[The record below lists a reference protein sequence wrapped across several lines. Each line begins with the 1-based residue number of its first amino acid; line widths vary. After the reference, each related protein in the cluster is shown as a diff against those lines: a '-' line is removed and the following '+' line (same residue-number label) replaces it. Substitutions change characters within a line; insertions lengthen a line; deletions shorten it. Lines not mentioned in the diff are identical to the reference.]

1 MIRLLAVVLIATLSS
16 IGGISTAGAAERG
29 FPALRLSWDQVKDWF
44 SDEPGRPG
52 FGPTPRQHSGTA
64 AGRGHRATT
73 DETRAG
79 GGQGHAPGKSPSELD
94 DYAPHQR
101 KPAQGAS
108 ATQTGFDARSSK
120 RNAAKSSKTSD
131 AFDNADGSVTR
142 NISQTP
148 INYQDASGNWQK
160 VDTSLK
166 NGAGDGRWHE
176 AANSL
181 AVDFAPKAAD
191 ASLAT
196 LRTTGGH
203 ALSYALEG
211 AAPVTGTANGSD
223 VSYPGVLPETDL
235 VLTTTPTGLKES
247 IVLHSAKAG
256 NSWTFPLNL
265 EGLAPH
271 QQQDGS
277 INLTDAAGKT
287 VEQIPP
293 AYAYDSKVDPRSGD
307 AASTNAVRYELVK
320 SASGG
325 TALKV
330 TLDESWLRSK
340 DRQFPI
346 TVDPTVTDGWTTAYA
361 QSGNNT
367 DHSYEQFIKIG
378 SYDSG
383 TNKANSFINHWY
395 QSWDGSGVTVTSAT
409 LKLFETWASTCASPQ
424 RFDVALVTQ
433 PWTPSQ
439 VQNYPGPS
447 FGASIGNAS
456 PTLTNACT
464 NTTANPAVGDW
475 VSVPLSTSALQG
487 WMNGTTP
494 DYGLAVYAATNDTLH
509 WKKFGSFMD
518 PNKGPYMQ
526 VTYTG
531 NSGPQ
536 VYSQYPSNNAV
547 AYTTT
552 PELTAW
558 SAGANSTGASSTLK
572 YDFTVYDNT
581 NTKIADSGQI
591 AAGDWVVPAG
601 KLSWG
606 KTYYWQVQSYDAGIW
621 SPSNGLYALNIQVP
635 QPLITSGL
643 SQNSSEHGFDAS
655 IGNFTTSDTDA
666 DVSTAGPPLSVV
678 RDYNSRDPRY
688 TGAFGAG
695 WSSVFDSRATEQ
707 YNAAGQVTG
716 VVVTYPNGAQVG
728 FGKNGDGTF
737 SPPSG
742 RFATFKPVTGG
753 YSLTDKNSNV
763 YTFTQSLG
771 SGGYGVTAITDANN
785 RSITYTWANNQITD
799 MTSQVS
805 GRALHLT
812 WASPSGAS
820 AAHVA
825 TVSTDSLGSPGPLTW
840 TYKYTGDQLTAVCR
854 PSDATHCAAY
864 DYTSGSQ
871 YQNAIMDLGPQN
883 YWPMSEAAGATT
895 AADAVIANQ
904 ANGNASYTNVT
915 LGQAGGQLAGSTAT
929 VAGFNGT
936 SSYMALPQNTG
947 NAANSGALSLWF
959 KTSTGPGV
967 LYSYASTPIT
977 AGSASGYY
985 TPSIYVGSDGKLNAE
1000 FWYSGG
1006 AAPITSSAPVTDGK
1020 WHHVVLSAAGN
1031 TQSLFLD
1038 NNQVG
1043 TLSGTVSIQSAVA
1056 FGANQPYDY
1065 IGAGFLGGSWPDQ
1078 PNTGNGTVSYFNGQ
1092 IANVAW
1098 YNRPLVSAD
1107 VNALYQ
1113 YAAHPASLL
1122 SSIKR
1127 PSGKVFNTI
1136 EYDPATTTVTKV
1148 TDENGGP
1155 WKIAAPTVT
1164 GSSQT
1169 YRGSVLGSAPAGYW
1183 RLGDAAGASAATDEV
1198 RGGTAAYNGVT
1209 LGTAGPFSD
1218 NTAATFN
1225 GTSSYILLP
1234 NTEHLNSGPNSVEMW
1249 FNMPAGN
1256 TAGGTLF
1263 DYATNPLGGSQSSWV
1278 PSLYVG
1284 TDGKLRGAFWGLPQI
1299 TSGAPVNDGKWHHVL
1314 LSGSPTTLT
1323 LYLDGQ
1329 SAGSSTGTFQ
1339 PSPSNYVYV
1348 GAGYASQWNSAPS
1361 NANGYFPGSIAEVA
1375 FYNSALSAQ
1384 EDANHF
1390 AAGKNSTG
1398 LLPVKSVVVTDP
1410 VNATETTRYDVV
1422 NGNRTLSH
1430 TDGVGS
1436 TVSYGYDT
1444 SGFQSTTVDP
1454 NGVMSRTGH
1463 DPRGNTVSVTN
1474 CQNQQSNTCSTQYF
1488 TYFPD
1493 DTSAQLTTADAR
1505 NDVML
1510 TSRDGRS
1517 ASATDNTYL
1526 TSYTLDA
1533 AGNRTG
1539 VTTAA
1544 VPGSP
1549 NGRTTTTVFS
1559 DGTATFPAA
1568 DSGTVPKGLPVST
1581 TSPGGAVNQ
1590 VAYFHNGDVAST
1602 TDPTGLVTKYTY
1614 DPLGRVLTKTVV
1626 SDTYPNGL
1634 ATSYVYD
1641 GDGEVTQETNP
1652 PITDRV
1658 TGAIHTAQVS
1668 TVFDYDGNVTSQ
1680 TVADTTGGDSP
1691 RTQTTVYDA
1700 YNHVQSRT
1708 DANGNVPGATN
1719 GGTTTYSFD
1728 AMGEMV
1734 KEVGPTGT
1742 TTTFQYDANGHL
1754 LSKTLNGYTGD
1765 PVAPSAA
1772 TNLVESSRAYDPAGR
1787 LASITDSMGNTTSY
1801 TYTDNGLPA
1810 TVTRKDPTGQS
1821 SFQLESNTYDAAGNL
1836 IQKTTGNGATVTQ
1849 YQVDAAS
1856 RVASTTV
1863 DPTGVNRVTQVSY
1876 TPDDLVATTRQTDS
1890 SGADRTIS
1898 KTYDPMGRP
1907 LTETLHGDA
1916 SGHPAGWWQLNQSS
1930 GTTVTDQSGNGNTAS
1945 VSGNVTWSGG
1955 AAGFDGSGGTIST
1968 NGPVLNTTSS
1978 YTVSAWVNLTDN
1990 TAYHS
1995 FVTQGGTNVPSFYL
2009 QYSKAFGGWTF
2020 IANSSDAT
2028 NPTAYYSAHT
2038 SSAALNT
2045 WTHLVATFD
2054 ASNGTMSLYVN
2065 GALGATGNNP
2075 SPWTGT
2081 GGLTIGASK
2090 TPNNGT
2096 FDKDTGQVANVQVY
2110 QRAISAAEAQTLYT
2124 NGQNGGSV
2132 GSSNTQTTKWT
2143 YDKRGLPTS
2152 VTDPNS
2158 NTTQFSYDEA
2168 GNLAVTTAPAVSVEA
2183 VGGTAV
2189 TARPVT
2195 TSGFNTFG
2203 EAVEELDPNGNE
2215 TTLAYDANGQKVSET
2230 LPVYTAPG
2238 SSSPVNGQST
2248 WTYDA
2253 DGNVLSTTR
2262 PGGES
2267 VRYTYTQ
2274 LGDVAQVTSP
2284 DGSTT
2289 HAVYDTNG
2297 EKLSVTDGN
2306 GAVTQATYDWMGR
2319 HVTSTKLER
2328 YPTNQTLTSTRSYA
2342 VTPGNPYGAFVSSET
2357 SETNVT
2363 TTYGY
2368 NRVGEQTQVTD
2379 GANNTTTVAYDFV
2392 GRPYRTTAADGTY
2405 GQTTYTAANLAASHK
2420 EYDANNNLLTQ
2431 ISSVYDGNGNAT
2443 SFTDA
2448 NGHTTQLTYDAS
2460 NMVTQEIQPVSATS
2474 SITTSFGYNAA
2485 GQRTRYTDG
2494 RGNSW
2499 YYAYT
2504 SRGQLATVQEP
2515 GTGIYNS
2522 ADTTT
2527 TTYAYDANG
2536 RTASQTLPGGVSVSF
2551 GYDKVDNLL
2560 TSTGTGAEAATATR
2574 SFTYDNAGQILTA
2587 ATSSA
2592 GTLGSPDYQAA
2603 TRETFTYND
2612 RGALLT
2618 ASGSGGSS
2626 SFAYN
2631 GAGQLTSRTDAAGT
2645 TGYGYDTAGRLQSV
2659 NDPATGTQLTYGYN
2673 KLNQVSSITY
2683 GSLGN
2688 VRTYGYDA
2696 LHRLTSDTL
2705 AKGTTTLASIAYG
2718 YDNNGNLT
2726 SKNTTGVTGAS
2737 NNTYGYDWANRLTSW
2752 NNGTTNTAYAY
2763 DASGNRIQAGS
2774 NVFTYDARDQLTSDG
2789 VHTYTY
2795 SARGTMTHDITAAGS
2810 TTLASDAYGQQVV
2823 AGTQS
2828 YTHDAAGRNITD
2840 TTSGATTRTFSYSGA
2855 GNIVASDGDY
2865 TYTYDTGNGLI
2876 GLNTAGATSTATGQL
2891 AVLDQHN
2898 DVVGTFAPTG
2908 TALATSATYDPLGA
2922 VTANSGLPGHLGFQ
2936 SGWTESST
2944 NLVGTASRWYNP
2956 RTGVFLNKDT
2966 VSTNPVPNSAAANP
2980 FAYVADNP
2988 LSAGDPSGHCPWY
3001 LPDSACKIANKVV
3014 SAVDSGAHWV
3024 ADKVES
3030 GASYVADKLD
3040 EGAHWVANKVESA
3053 ATYVGQA
3060 VVSTARSAYHHVKD
3074 AYHRTYHYVQ
3084 RVHHWA
3090 VRTVR
3095 RVYHATVRV
3104 VKHAYHAAKAAAKR
3118 VVQVAHKAA
3127 GVAYKAAR
3135 TAYKATVH
3143 AAKTAATFV
3152 KHHAAAITSFV
3163 VSTAVFAGCEA
3174 LTGGVGSIG
3183 CAAAAGAAGSLVTQ
3197 GFQCA
3202 QKGGSACSAGAFGKS
3217 ALEGAAEGA
3226 VGGALGKLGG
3236 AIIGKV
3242 APKAMEAVGGL
3253 FGKGATEAADVAAE
3267 DATQAASRQAGAKAA
3282 RSEAEAGGSCPVP
3295 HSFTG
3300 ATPVLMADGTSK
3312 RIDQIKTGDRIT
3324 NAVPGQDG
3332 TQTHTVTNVIV
3343 TTTDHDFADV
3353 TVTPTHTTDT
3363 NPEHTS
3369 QTHTTEPIPAKYTE
3383 VPLTKRIWHRAG
3395 LALAASVAAASLIG
3409 VNHQPTPATAP
3420 VAYTTSSTSTP
3431 TDTTDPAIAADGGT
3445 IHTTFHHPFYDQTQA
3460 AFVDAKDLRVGDV
3473 LQTPT
3478 GTAQVTDVHLF
3489 HADTT
3494 TYDLTI
3500 GDLHTYFVE
3509 AGSTPVLVHNC
3520 DRYSFN
3526 GSVRYEGLDQL
3537 GRPQGVH
3544 ASIDK
3549 SMLDKGTEAGGS
3561 RPPGWRGNG
3570 TNFNEA
3576 RGHLLAN
3583 RLGGAGKG
3591 PLARYNLV
3599 TLTQNPVNSP
3609 WMRDLIEQHIYDAAD
3624 AGEVVQ
3630 YSVKPIYDG
3639 ANPVPVRLDFSAAG
3653 NKGFSLSGFLENP
3666 AAGIISGKFRF

>member
-94 DYAPHQR
+94 DYAPYQR

-191 ASLAT
+191 ASLAA

-494 DYGLAVYAATNDTLH
+494 DYGLAVYAATNDALH

-655 IGNFTTSDTDA
+655 IGNYTTSDTDA

-1198 RGGTAAYNGVT
+1198 RGGTATYNGVT

-1708 DANGNVPGATN
+1708 DANGSVPGATN

-1728 AMGEMV
+1728 GMGEMV

-2659 NDPATGTQLTYGYN
+2659 NDPTTGTQLTYGYN

-2908 TALATSATYDPLGA
+2908 TALTTSATYDPLGA

-3267 DATQAASRQAGAKAA
+3267 DATQAASRQAGARAA
-3282 RSEAEAGGSCPVP
+3282 RSESEAGGSCPVP

-3312 RIDQIKTGDRIT
+3312 RIDQIKIGDQIT
-3324 NAVPGQDG
+3324 NAVPDQNG

-3353 TVTPTHTTDT
+3353 TVKPTRTGITEEHT
-3363 NPEHTS
+3363 NPTR
-3369 QTHTTEPIPAKYTE
+3369 TTEAAQAKQTDQAKQDGIP
-3383 VPLTKRIWHRAG
+3383 LGKRIWQRAG
-3395 LALAASVAAASLIG
+3395 LALAASLAAATLIG
-3409 VNHQPTPATAP
+3409 VNHQPADTTAP
-3420 VAYTTSSTSTP
+3420 VAYAASTTSTAG
-3431 TDTTDPAIAADGGT
+3431 DTTGDTNDPAVSADGGT
-3445 IHTTFHHPFYDQTQA
+3445 IHTTFHHPFYNQTQA
-3460 AFVDAKDLRVGDV
+3460 AFVDAKDLRPGDV

-3478 GTAQVTDVHLF
+3478 GTAQVTDVRLY

-3509 AGSTPVLVHNC
+3509 AGATAVLVHNIGGPAC
-3520 DRYSFN
+3520 
-3526 GSVRYEGLDQL
+3526 E
-3537 GRPQGVH
+3537 
-3544 ASIDK
+3544 
-3549 SMLDKGTEAGGS
+3549 EAGLAAAERAASAFAKPGKATGALHVEGRGWFPSPLSSGS
-3561 RPPGWRGNG
+3561 RNI
-3570 TNFNEA
+3570 
-3576 RGHLLAN
+3576 H
-3583 RLGGAGKG
+3583 
-3591 PLARYNLV
+3591 PLAAQRAPGTQMGFAHHLESQV
-3599 TLTQNPVNSP
+3599 AAMMHQDAEMKSATLFIHFDESVAAEDRRVCSTCSKWLEDMLPTGHTLNV
-3609 WMRDLIEQHIYDAAD
+3609 IYKDIN
-3624 AGEVVQ
+3624 GVIQ
-3630 YSVKPIYDG
+3630 RPKPF
-3639 ANPVPVRLDFSAAG
+3639 VG
-3653 NKGFSLSGFLENP
+3653 N
-3666 AAGIISGKFRF
+3666 